1 MSELIGYA
9 RVSST
14 SQNLDAQ
21 SHDSLTRPSTRN
33 CAETGKAQCGTEIIT
48 GKY

>member
-1 MSELIGYA
+1 MSEMIGYA

-21 SHDSLTRPSTRN
+21 LDALKGAGCDKIFTDKDSGAKSAPV
-33 CAETGKAQCGTEIIT
+33 
-48 GKY
+48 